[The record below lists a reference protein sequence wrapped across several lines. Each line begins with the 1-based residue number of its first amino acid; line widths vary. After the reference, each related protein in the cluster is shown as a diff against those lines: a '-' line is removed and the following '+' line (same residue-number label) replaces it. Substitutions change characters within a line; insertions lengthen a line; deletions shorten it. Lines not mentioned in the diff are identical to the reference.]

1 MIAVGRKPLSL
12 GLAVVALALAVAVFI
27 YIGLPAVKDSGS
39 SNSGRI
45 TLVCL
50 KCQAEST
57 LKSVDFERL
66 TADRQTRLVQCPR
79 CNEVQAEVTSLR
91 CSACDR
97 AVARQAVG
105 AGFTCPHCKASL
117 GPE

>member
-1 MIAVGRKPLSL
+1 MATSGRKPLSIA
-12 GLAVVALALAVAVFI
+12 LAVVALTAAGAVVV
-27 YIGLPAVKDSGS
+27 YVGLPAVQGSGS

-45 TLVCL
+45 TMVCL
-50 KCQAEST
+50 KCQAESS
-57 LKSVDFERL
+57 LKASEFDRL
-66 TADRQTRLVQCPR
+66 TADPRTQRVLCPK

-97 AVARQAVG
+97 AIARQAAG

-117 GPE
+117 GPS